1 MPTTE
6 EQLENA
12 LHLLQYERHRGVAER
27 VATLEAEHVTAL
39 RRIAELTEGL
49 KEIVQYEETVHDDSW
64 TYRVAVD
71 LLAEDALKP

>member
-39 RRIAELTEGL
+39 RRIAELTERL
-49 KEIVQYEETVHDDSW
+49 QEIADTASAGSWVHM
-64 TYRVAVD
+64 
-71 LLAEDALKP
+71 LAEDALKP